1 MSRCNSSIT
10 AIDRDCLKIFSLENE
25 VYDVLK
31 EPRLKF
37 FVGRGLRGAKRAEIE
52 IFSSGNEVYEVL
64 KEPRLKFSRRETKSR
79 GAKRAEIE
87 IFSSGNEV

>member
-10 AIDRDCLKIFSLENE
+10 AIDRDCLEIFSLENE

-37 FVGRGLRGAKRAEIE
+37 FVGRGLRGSKRAEIEIFFVGKRGLRAAKRAEIE
-52 IFSSGNEVYEVL
+52 IFSSGNEV
-64 KEPRLKFSRRETKSR
+64 SRC
-79 GAKRAEIE
+79 
-87 IFSSGNEV
+87 